1 MSSAITSHI
10 GHHRSMSLTPHDL
23 LRTARQY
30 VDAGLSVIPV
40 GVSGSYAKHPHYD
53 ALKKTGHCYWD
64 EGRGKWV
71 ASWMAFRERLPTPGE
86 LRAWFVEHQVQGLA
100 LVTGQISGLV
110 ALDFDKGAGVDTMRQ
125 LGIEPHVRS
134 ASGGYHA
141 YVRYPGWHVPTTN
154 SKTKTTLPPGVDV
167 RGDGGLV
174 VLPPTVTDAGRYER
188 LSAKKLL
195 HRLALPEVADLS
207 GQRYRVREL
216 LGLACAP
223 ESLEEAPRA
232 AVRAPVFS
240 EQRDGGDQEHRR
252 VDYTRLVE
260 RAQDLILS
268 RGRNEAGFWLA
279 CQLRDN
285 DFSQDEAL
293 EIGPYW
299 LSLLPATNTKG
310 AREAYVLA
318 HFEAS
323 VRSAYRRVP
332 AGRDSKPWV
341 KGYGR

>member
-1 MSSAITSHI
+1 MSYATVTQF
-10 GHHRSMSLTPHDL
+10 GHHKAMSLTPSDL

-30 VDAGLSVIPV
+30 VDAGLSIIPV

-53 ALKKTGHCYWD
+53 ALKKTDHCYWD

-71 ASWMAFRERLPTPGE
+71 ATWMAFQERLPTHDE
-86 LRAWFVEHQVQGLA
+86 LHAWFIEHGAQGMA
-100 LVTGQISGLV
+100 LVTGGISGLV
-110 ALDFDKGAGVDTMRQ
+110 ALDFDKGAGVDTMHR

-141 YVRYPGWHVPTTN
+141 YVRHPGWHVPTTN
-154 SKTKTTLPPGVDV
+154 SNTKRSLPPGVDV

-188 LSAKKLL
+188 LPCKKLL
-195 HRLALPEVADLS
+195 NRLAIPEVAELS
-207 GQRYRVREL
+207 GQSYRLREL
-216 LGLACAP
+216 LGLECAP
-223 ESLEEAPRA
+223 ECLEETPRA

-240 EQRDGGDQEHRR
+240 APNSEGDQEHRR
-252 VDYTRLVE
+252 VDYTLLVE
-260 RAQDLILS
+260 RAQDLTAS

-299 LSLLPATNTKG
+299 LSLLPGTNTKG
-310 AREAYVLA
+310 AKEAYVLA
-318 HFEAS
+318 HYEAS
-323 VRSAYRRVP
+323 VRSAYRKVP